1 LITEKHFTLSHSA
14 FWHHLLPM
22 SEHCVR
28 QANLFA
34 SRFSEPYESIL
45 PASQRGIINE
55 IAFQL
60 FLKGSVNPK
69 TTSHLSGSEED
80 LCVRNALLH
89 ISTLRQFSRHP
100 PKPPDSKGME
110 EAHNLAERLNI
121 FFETLSPKRVLGSP
135 AFSGCGL
142 VERCFGDVICDS
154 VLFEIKAG
162 DRGFR
167 SSDFRQLLCY
177 WALNYASKNYEITE
191 VCLLNPRLGLYV
203 RTELE
208 QLSRQLS
215 GRTSMEVLADIVEYI
230 SEPSNR
236 YNHA

>member
-1 LITEKHFTLSHSA
+1 
-14 FWHHLLPM
+14 M

-28 QANLFA
+28 EANVFA
-34 SRFSEPYESIL
+34 SRFSEPYESSL

-60 FLKGSVNPK
+60 FLKNGLSAK
-69 TTSHLSGSEED
+69 TISHLSESEVD
-80 LCVRNALLH
+80 LCIKNAISH
-89 ISTLRQFSRHP
+89 ISTLRQFSRNP
-100 PKPPDSKGME
+100 PKPPNSNGLE
-110 EAHNLAERLNI
+110 EAYKLAERLSI
-121 FFETLSPKRVLGSP
+121 FFDSLSPTHIYGSP

-154 VLFEIKAG
+154 TLFEIKAG

-167 SSDFRQLLCY
+167 SADFRQLLCY
-177 WALNYASKNYEITE
+177 CALNYASKTYEISE
-191 VCLLNPRLGLYV
+191 VCLLNPRSGLYV

-208 QLSRQLS
+208 RLCRRLS

-230 SEPSNR
+230 SESSNR
-236 YNHA
+236 YSHT